1 MSQIEITK
9 RVLQQSVIDIVDGEL
24 FELELKDDAGQVQLA
39 LTIADFGDGEP
50 VFAVSSTTN
59 RIVLVNPDG
68 TITPPTVVVPPV
80 EGGDGD
86 TGGGDTGGGD
96 TGGGDTG
103 GGDTGGGTTI
113 PWTPIGPSNPVTPVE
128 PPPTIMTS
136 TFANSMVTFTP
147 PISVRS
153 ISADIVRQDDEGLPV
168 IIDTVDIVLPEAGTL
183 EALLA
188 SLDDDLFLRDIAS
201 PVFALSAETVL
212 SGIKVTTNNQDT
224 SVVTKYF
231 DVDGAE
237 QLWVAP
243 TPSVDYVYD
252 DWSLVVKATADETVL
267 EGEDLFDILTELGAD
282 NLTILTGAAKA
293 NVAEVVVPDPEEP
306 EVPVEPVEPP
316 VEPEP
321 ETTP

>member
-103 GGDTGGGTTI
+103 GGTTI

-168 IIDTVDIVLPEAGTL
+168 IIDTVDIVLPEAGTDRKSTRLNSSHSAQYLVCRLLL
-183 EALLA
+183 EK
-188 SLDDDLFLRDIAS
+188 R
-201 PVFALSAETVL
+201 
-212 SGIKVTTNNQDT
+212 GWRG
-224 SVVTKYF
+224 
-231 DVDGAE
+231 GAG
-237 QLWVAP
+237 
-243 TPSVDYVYD
+243 
-252 DWSLVVKATADETVL
+252 TA
-267 EGEDLFDILTELGAD
+267 
-282 NLTILTGAAKA
+282 
-293 NVAEVVVPDPEEP
+293 
-306 EVPVEPVEPP
+306 
-316 VEPEP
+316 
-321 ETTP
+321 

>member
-80 EGGDGD
+80 EGGGD

-96 TGGGDTG
+96 D
-103 GGDTGGGTTI
+103 DGTTI
-113 PWTPIGPSNPVTPVE
+113 PWTPIGPGNPVTPVE
-128 PPPTIMTS
+128 PPPTVMTS

-168 IIDTVDIVLPEAGTL
+168 VIDTVDIVLPEAGTL

-243 TPSVDYVYD
+243 TPSVDYTYD

-267 EGEDLFDILTELGAD
+267 EGEDLFDILTELGTD

-293 NVAEVVVPDPEEP
+293 NMAEVVVPDPENP
-306 EVPVEPVEPP
+306 ENPEDPPVEPVEPP